1 MEKEIDVRDFILNNV
16 TVYTGDESFLQGPTE
31 ATKKLWEQVME
42 LSKLERERGGVLNM
56 DTEIVSTITSHGPG
70 YLNKELEKLLVFKQ
84 TNRLNGRLCHLAA
97 FAWRSKHAKLTDM
110 K

>member
-1 MEKEIDVRDFILNNV
+1 MALLTVHEALMDAWRTFKGDKWKKEIDVRDFILNNV

-70 YLNKELEKLLVFKQ
+70 YLNKELESRRFS
-84 TNRLNGRLCHLAA
+84 NRR
-97 FAWRSKHAKLTDM
+97 TV
-110 K
+110 